1 VQNNQFIERKEMLQ
15 PKRRLRQLMPHQEKI
30 EEVIEVAAAVD
41 VVVKEVEIK
50 AVEVVD
56 HKLLIK
62 IVHMENANPNIK
74 ESRKMLKKA
83 RKLKKKLRQLNKSQ
97 PMIRRLIIETQ
108 K

>member
-1 VQNNQFIERKEMLQ
+1 VQNSQFIERKETLLL
-15 PKRRLRQLMPHQEKI
+15 KKKLRQLMLHQEKI
-30 EEVIEVAAAVD
+30 EEVIEVVIAVD

-62 IVHMENANPNIK
+62 IVHMENANPNTK

-83 RKLKKKLRQLNKSQ
+83 RKLRVKLRQLNKSKQ
-97 PMIRRLIIETQ
+97 MIRRLIIETQ